1 VPTTPFQPKPA
12 RADKPEMTL
21 DRVLSRWGIASRTV
35 AAEMI
40 RAGRVTVDRT
50 TETDPQRWIDI
61 RRQRIGL
68 DGKLLQP
75 PQPLYIA
82 LNKPKGYLTS
92 HGDPQGRPTVYDLL
106 AGQHEQAPTVLDNG
120 HREGLKTRQRRR
132 LLGEAT
138 REAKWLFPV
147 GRLDQDTTGLLLMTN
162 DSLFAEQVTN
172 PLTKVAKTYLV
183 KVNALLSPEQLEQ
196 LRQGLDL
203 GRGERSGPAQVTWL
217 RDNGHFCWIEL
228 VIHEG
233 KNRQVRRM
241 IEALGHTVLKLTRV
255 RIGALDLADLPAGRW
270 KEIRPEDVLGHRSR
284 PTTPPAP
291 APSRPTRAPAPPRP
305 RRKPGKA
312 ARPRRRLP

>member
-1 VPTTPFQPKPA
+1 MTTSFQPKPA

-21 DRVLSRWGIASRTV
+21 DRVLSRWGVASRTV

-40 RAGRVTVDRT
+40 RAGRVTVDGKA
-50 TETDPQRWIDI
+50 ETDPQRWIDI
-61 RRQRIGL
+61 RRQRVRL
-68 DGKLLQP
+68 DGKQLQP

-92 HGDPQGRPTVYDLL
+92 HGDPLGRPTVYDLL
-106 AGQHEQAPTVLDNG
+106 AQQHEQAPAVLDG
-120 HREGLKTRQRRR
+120 GQREGLKTRQRRR

-138 REAKWLFPV
+138 REARWLFPV

-183 KVNALLSPEQLEQ
+183 KVNALLSPAQLEQ

-203 GRGERSGPAQVTWL
+203 GHGERSGPAQVTWL

-241 IEALGHTVLKLTRV
+241 IEALGYTVLKLTRIQ
-255 RIGALDLADLPAGRW
+255 IGALALGDLPLGRW
-270 KEIRPEDVLGHRSR
+270 KEIRPEDVVGRRARSS
-284 PTTPPAP
+284 
-291 APSRPTRAPAPPRP
+291 APSRSGDSPPRP
-305 RRKPGKA
+305 GRPTARKSGNARKPG
-312 ARPRRRLP
+312 PRRRR

>member
-1 VPTTPFQPKPA
+1 MSASFQPKPA

-40 RAGRVTVDRT
+40 LSGRVTVDHRI
-50 TETDPQRWIDI
+50 ETDPQRWIDI
-61 RRQRIGL
+61 RRQRVGL

-82 LNKPKGYLTS
+82 LNKP
-92 HGDPQGRPTVYDLL
+92 QGRPTVYDLL
-106 AGQHEQAPTVLDNG
+106 AQQQEQAPAVLDG
-120 HREGLKTRQRRR
+120 EQREGLRTRQHRR

-172 PLTKVAKTYLV
+172 PLTNVAKTYLV
-183 KVNALLSPEQLEQ
+183 KVNALLSPDELEQ
-196 LRQGLDL
+196 LRQGLNL

-241 IEALGHTVLKLTRV
+241 IEALGHTVLKLTRI
-255 RIGALDLADLPAGRW
+255 RIGALALGDLPVGGW
-270 KEIRPEDVLGHRSR
+270 KEIRPEDVLGRRARSTTAPKPGSSR
-284 PTTPPAP
+284 PGRPPA
-291 APSRPTRAPAPPRP
+291 
-305 RRKPGKA
+305 RKPGNASKPKS
-312 ARPRRRLP
+312 RNRR

>member
-1 VPTTPFQPKPA
+1 MTTSFQPKPA

-40 RAGRVTVDRT
+40 RAGRVTVDHK
-50 TETDPQRWIDI
+50 TETDPQRWIEI

-75 PQPLYIA
+75 PSPFYIA

-106 AGQHEQAPTVLDNG
+106 AKQHEQAPAVLEDG
-120 HREGLKTRQRRR
+120 KRKGLKTRQRRR

-183 KVNALLSPEQLEQ
+183 KINALLSPEQLEQ
-196 LRQGLDL
+196 LRQGVDL

-241 IEALGHTVLKLTRV
+241 IEALGAAVLKLTRIK
-255 RIGALDLADLPAGRW
+255 IGTLALGDLPVSGW
-270 KEIRPEDVLGHRSR
+270 KEIRPDDVLAPRAR
-284 PTTPPAP
+284 PVRCPQPGRVLP
-291 APSRPTRAPAPPRP
+291 DPGRPVPRKSGQP
-305 RRKPGKA
+305 RKPK
-312 ARPRRRLP
+312 PRTRR